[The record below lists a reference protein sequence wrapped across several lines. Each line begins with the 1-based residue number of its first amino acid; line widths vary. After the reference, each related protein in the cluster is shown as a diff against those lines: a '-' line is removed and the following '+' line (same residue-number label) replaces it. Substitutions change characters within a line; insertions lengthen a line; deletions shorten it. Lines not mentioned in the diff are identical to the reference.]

1 MRAPAPHAPPAAQ
14 IAFNSTQGPRLI
26 PGVYTVRLTS
36 GPTVLTQPITVTL
49 DRRATFTLADRQA
62 QFDAAGRVGRLFGH
76 ETTLVAR
83 INAVR
88 QGADARAAALPDGD
102 PLKAQLKALSDQG
115 RRAAQGDRGDQ
126 GRRGAI
132 TGEERLREHTDQLYG
147 AIQSYE
153 GSPASYQ
160 MTRIAVLEDQLKDIT
175 TRFDSLASNDLAA
188 RNADLVAHKLSP
200 IAPPPPEADDDRAG
214 GGGSPAAL
222 RGYAFAL
229 HPAIA
234 ANATAEKD

>member
-14 IAFNSTQGPRLI
+14 IAFSSTQGPRLM

-36 GPTVLTQPITVTL
+36 GSTVLTQPLTVTL
-49 DRRATFTLADRQA
+49 DRRVTFDLKDRQA
-62 QFDAAGRVGRLFGH
+62 QFDAAMRVSRLFGR

-102 PLKAQLKALSDQG
+102 PLKARLQELSGKADVLRKEIVATKEG
-115 RRAAQGDRGDQ
+115 
-126 GRRGAI
+126 GAI

-160 MTRIAVLEDQLKDIT
+160 MTRIAVLENQLKDIT
-175 TRFDSLASNDLAA
+175 ARFESLASGDLAA
-188 RNADLVAHKLSP
+188 RNADLVAHKLAP
-200 IAPPPPEADDDRAG
+200 IAPPPPDADDDRPG

-222 RGYAFAL
+222 RGYAFSL
-229 HPAIA
+229 HPTFA
-234 ANATAEKD
+234 AAEKD